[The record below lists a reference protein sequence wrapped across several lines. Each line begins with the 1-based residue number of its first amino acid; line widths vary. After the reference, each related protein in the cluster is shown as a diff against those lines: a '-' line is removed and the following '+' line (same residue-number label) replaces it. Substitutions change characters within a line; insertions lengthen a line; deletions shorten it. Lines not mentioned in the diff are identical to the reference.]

1 MLCDKF
7 GWTWIGHVAME
18 ETKIDIQM
26 SIMLLGHFIVSPIEK
41 GHGPLLE

>member
-7 GWTWIGHVAME
+7 GWTWIGHVAM

-41 GHGPLLE
+41 GRGPLLE